1 MKEILWMESIAKIK
15 NNEADRTDE
24 TDKIRS
30 TSDIRVSNS

>member
-1 MKEILWMESIAKIK
+1 MKEILWMEGVTKIT
-15 NNEADRTDE
+15 NNDADRTDE